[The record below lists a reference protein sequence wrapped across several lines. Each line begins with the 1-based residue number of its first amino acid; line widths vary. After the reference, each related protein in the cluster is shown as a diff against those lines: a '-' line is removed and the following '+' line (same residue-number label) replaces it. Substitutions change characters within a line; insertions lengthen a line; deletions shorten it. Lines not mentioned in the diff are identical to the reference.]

1 MTYYTVSREDSR
13 ESCADKN
20 NVGSKKGRGE
30 EGAIMS
36 RRFRSFF
43 RPVAKVASG
52 RGNKGL
58 RCRVT
63 RQIAETLGA

>member
-1 MTYYTVSREDSR
+1 
-13 ESCADKN
+13 
-20 NVGSKKGRGE
+20 
-30 EGAIMS
+30 MS